1 MHNSTI
7 LVVDDEPNNLQLM
20 RQLLREHFQLFF
32 ARNGQQALEL
42 ANRYQPNLILLDVMM
57 PEMDGYQTCEVLKR
71 SPLTR
76 NIPVIFVTA
85 MNDAVDEQ
93 KGLDLGAVDY
103 ITKPIS
109 PAILLS
115 RVRTH
120 LSLVRVEQ
128 LEASYTAAIQMLGEA
143 GHYNDTDTGA
153 HIWRMADYSASLA
166 KLSGWSQEDCDQ
178 LQLAAPMH
186 DTGKIGIPDNIL
198 KKPGKLD
205 KEEWRI
211 MQTHAKIGHEILIK
225 SSAPL
230 FQLAAEIALNHH
242 EKWDG
247 SGYPNQ
253 LKEEEIPES
262 ARIVA
267 LCDVFDALSTKR
279 PYKEAWPL
287 DKCWDEIANCAGKH
301 FDPRLAELFLDNRN
315 LFLDIKEQWSQRTGE
330 NCQWFPFDNR
340 EEHDNLS
347 KHQDL

>member
-1 MHNSTI
+1 MHKSTI
-7 LVVDDEPNNLQLM
+7 LVVDDEPNNLQLL
-20 RQLLREHFQLFF
+20 RQLLRNHYQLFF
-32 ARNGQQALEL
+32 AKNGQQALEL
-42 ANRYQPNLILLDVMM
+42 ANRYQPNLVLLDVMM
-57 PEMDGYQTCEVLKR
+57 PEMDGYQTCTALKR

-76 NIPVIFVTA
+76 DIPIIFVTA
-85 MNDAVDEQ
+85 MSDSGDEQ
-93 KGLDLGAVDY
+93 KGFDLGAVDY

-109 PAILLS
+109 PSVLLS
-115 RVRTH
+115 RVKTH

-153 HIWRMADYSASLA
+153 HIWRMADYAALLA
-166 KLSGWSQEDCDQ
+166 KLSGWNDNDCDQ

-186 DTGKIGIPDNIL
+186 DTGKIGIPDHIL
-198 KKPGKLD
+198 KKPGQLD
-205 KEEWRI
+205 KDEWEI
-211 MQTHAKIGHEILIK
+211 MKSHAEIGYEILCK

-253 LKEEEIPES
+253 LTGEDIPES

-279 PYKEAWPL
+279 PYKEAWSL
-287 DKCWDEIANCAGKH
+287 DKCWEEIEKSTGKH
-301 FDPRLAELFLDNRN
+301 FDPRLAELFLSHKDEFIN
-315 LFLDIKEQWSQRTGE
+315 IKQQWE
-330 NCQWFPFDNR
+330 NR
-340 EEHDNLS
+340 EEGYNWIPLDHEE
-347 KHQDL
+347 K

>member
-1 MHNSTI
+1 MQKSTI

-20 RQLLREHFQLFF
+20 RQLLRDDFQLFF
-32 ARNGQQALEL
+32 AKNGQHALEL

-57 PEMDGYQTCEVLKR
+57 PEMDGYQTCNALKR

-76 NIPVIFVTA
+76 DIPIIFVTA
-85 MNDAVDEQ
+85 MSDTGNEQ
-93 KGLDLGAVDY
+93 QGLDLGAVDY
-103 ITKPIS
+103 VTKPIS

-115 RVRTH
+115 RIKTH
-120 LSLVRVEQ
+120 LSLVKVEQ
-128 LEASYTAAIQMLGEA
+128 LEASYTVAIQMLGEA

-153 HIWRMADYSASLA
+153 HIWRMADYSALLA
-166 KLSGWSQEDCDQ
+166 KLYGWDEEQCDQ

-186 DTGKIGIPDNIL
+186 DTGKIGIPDQIL

-205 KEEWRI
+205 KKEWEI
-211 MQTHAKIGHEILIK
+211 MQTHAVIGHEILAK
-225 SSAPL
+225 SPAPL

-253 LKEEEIPES
+253 LMGKKIPES

-279 PYKEAWPL
+279 PYKEAWSL
-287 DKCWDEIANCAGKH
+287 DKCWNEIANGSGKH
-301 FDPRLAELFLDNRN
+301 FDPHLTQLFLDNKAQFIQIKDQWAN
-315 LFLDIKEQWSQRTGE
+315 HDHQTWVPLDKTQ
-330 NCQWFPFDNR
+330 
-340 EEHDNLS
+340 
-347 KHQDL
+347 